1 MTDTIMSALIALLGI
16 AFNSIYTNWTARK
29 ASVEQYRANVISRE
43 SIAWISKVRELG
55 NSLLSNI
62 DESAS
67 RIPEIINVASE
78 ANKDQIREMGIE
90 LGDGK
95 RGYSRE
101 EGAMLQNISKKYSQA
116 WKAFHI
122 PETQVFKDA
131 TALNLYLSSHGYS
144 KSDIVKSLN
153 AVKVKMND
161 ITLLKFEKQDQYTN
175 EMTGL
180 CKGLTE
186 LRNTFEKDIASV
198 LEDEWL
204 KLSK

>member
-16 AFNSIYTNWTARK
+16 AFNSIYTNRTARK

-62 DESAS
+62 DESMS
-67 RIPEIINVASE
+67 KIPEIMNATIKAKNE
-78 ANKDQIREMGIE
+78 RRGKRGTD
-90 LGDGK
+90 LGDGM
-95 RGYSRE
+95 RGYSQV
-101 EGAMLQNISKKYSQA
+101 EGAILQNISKKYRQA
-116 WKAFHI
+116 WMAFQI
-122 PETQVFKDA
+122 PEAQAFKDA

-153 AVKVKMND
+153 IIKGKMND
-161 ITLLKFEKQDQYTN
+161 ITLLKYENPDQYIHA
-175 EMTGL
+175 MTKL
-180 CKGLTE
+180 FREITE
-186 LRNTFEKDIASV
+186 LRNTFEKDIASI
-198 LEDEWL
+198 LEDEWS

>member
-55 NSLLSNI
+55 NSFLSNI

-67 RIPEIINVASE
+67 KIPEIVNVASE
-78 ANKDQIREMGIE
+78 ANKNQIREMGIE

-101 EGAMLQNISKKYSQA
+101 GEAMLQSIRKKYSQA
-116 WKAFHI
+116 WTAFHI
-122 PETQVFKDA
+122 PEAQVFKDA

-153 AVKVKMND
+153 AVKGKMND
-161 ITLLKFEKQDQYTN
+161 ITLLKFEKPDQYTN

-180 CKGLTE
+180 FRGLTE